1 MDMKAFLP
9 FRKNRVAIPCE
20 KSRFLNELKKDIL
33 DAPSLRSNWPPNR
46 TRKKQLSGVV
56 ESNSVFLSSGRLQNI
71 LVTMILRG
79 VVIETNDREC
89 EMQYRFVPCNTFYF
103 VIAIVNYWVTVFIA
117 GLASDFKYKFI
128 ALIIINSVLFGDCI
142 LHIRRTKWLL
152 DEEIKKV
159 VDKIGELNVLQKKA
173 LTLSPAALFSEIM
186 EQFRVYEAVNCDHL
200 EVLYY
205 TLELLKNAEKSGVVV
220 SHKDALNYLEML
232 LSGTSE
238 EERCLSVK
246 DDLDC
251 VHMANLHKL
260 KGLEAPVVILS
271 YSGLY
276 SKTADLRIEHGTEKT
291 EGWIFNVSSEM
302 NEAFIKTTYFNTTLF
317 AQAEQLE
324 AEALAAEDDRL
335 IYVAATRAR
344 NVLIINNNRFYMKGD
359 PGRQHVP
366 ALLLRIRVC
375 F

>member
-33 DAPSLRSNWPPNR
+33 DAPSLRSNLPPNR

-89 EMQYRFVPCNTFYF
+89 EMQYRFVPCNTLYF

-152 DEEIKKV
+152 DEEIKK
-159 VDKIGELNVLQKKA
+159 A
-173 LTLSPAALFSEIM
+173 C
-186 EQFRVYEAVNCDHL
+186 AVN
-200 EVLYY
+200 
-205 TLELLKNAEKSGVVV
+205 
-220 SHKDALNYLEML
+220 
-232 LSGTSE
+232 SE
-238 EERCLSVK
+238 E
-246 DDLDC
+246 
-251 VHMANLHKL
+251 
-260 KGLEAPVVILS
+260 
-271 YSGLY
+271 
-276 SKTADLRIEHGTEKT
+276 
-291 EGWIFNVSSEM
+291 
-302 NEAFIKTTYFNTTLF
+302 
-317 AQAEQLE
+317 
-324 AEALAAEDDRL
+324 
-335 IYVAATRAR
+335 
-344 NVLIINNNRFYMKGD
+344 
-359 PGRQHVP
+359 
-366 ALLLRIRVC
+366 
-375 F
+375 